1 MDESAVKSTLAALI
15 SRVETLEAENARLKS
30 LNAECGATVG
40 KLVTRVENLQAV
52 NAELKS
58 KVNPVA
64 VNPAAVNPAAVK
76 PGYAKPPVAYRKR
89 PAVMR
94 GRTVQANVGCGP
106 LYITLNEDE
115 FGKPFEVFFKLGKS
129 GSCQQSYLEALGVA
143 MSVGL
148 RYGAD
153 PQKFVDKFEGMRCPN
168 PKMRNADGPTTLS
181 CADGISQGLAKALAL
196 ALPGTDP
203 EIAHEAGVVAVAE
216 PQFPYPIEDTI
227 ESNLNAKSIDLIG
240 HTGLNNGHFGTNG
253 NGNAHRTNS
262 DGSINV
268 RRAMQTGVGMCPK
281 CSGPLI
287 SQGGCIQC
295 LQQCGYVGKCS

>member
-1 MDESAVKSTLAALI
+1 MIVDETAIKTTLAGLI
-15 SRVETLEAENARLKS
+15 ARIETLEAENAKLS
-30 LNAECGATVG
+30 AINAECGATLRRAVE
-40 KLVTRVENLQAV
+40 RIENLQAV
-52 NAELKS
+52 NAELKV
-58 KVNPVA
+58 KVGSPVPKSA
-64 VNPAAVNPAAVK
+64 TVP
-76 PGYAKPPVAYRKR
+76 YRKR
-89 PAVMR
+89 PAVLH
-94 GRTVQANVGCGP
+94 GRTVQSNVGCGP

-115 FGKPFEVFFKLGKS
+115 TGKPFEVFFKLGKS

-153 PQKFVDKFEGMRCPN
+153 PQKFIDKFEGMRCPN
-168 PKMRNADGPTTLS
+168 PKMRNAEGPTTLS

-203 EIAHEAGVVAVAE
+203 QIAHEAGVVAVAE

-227 ESNLNAKSIDLIG
+227 ESTLNARSIDLIG
-240 HTGLNNGHFGTNG
+240 HTGLTNGHTNANG
-253 NGNAHRTNS
+253 NGRSTNG
-262 DGSINV
+262 DGTINV
-268 RRAMQTGVGMCPK
+268 QRAMQTGVGMCPK

>member
-1 MDESAVKSTLAALI
+1 MVDETGVKSTLAALI
-15 SRVETLEAENARLKS
+15 ARIETLEAENAKLGAI
-30 LNAECGATVG
+30 NAECGKMVG
-40 KLVTRVENLQAV
+40 KLVERVENLQAV
-52 NAELKS
+52 NAELKL
-58 KVNPVA
+58 
-64 VNPAAVNPAAVK
+64 K
-76 PGYAKPPVAYRKR
+76 PKPPTAKATVPYRKR
-89 PAVMR
+89 PAVLR
-94 GRTVQANVGCGP
+94 GRTVQSNVGCGP

-115 FGKPFEVFFKLGKS
+115 TGRPFEVFFKLGKS

-153 PQKFVDKFEGMRCPN
+153 PQKFIDKFEGMRCPN

-203 EIAHEAGVVAVAE
+203 QIAHEAGVVAVAE
-216 PQFPYPIEDTI
+216 PQFPYPAEDKI
-227 ESNLNAKSIDLIG
+227 ESDLNARSIDLIG
-240 HTGLNNGHFGTNG
+240 HTGLSNGGRSNG
-253 NGNAHRTNS
+253 NGHSSAGNGA
-262 DGSINV
+262 INV
-268 RRAMQTGVGMCPK
+268 QRAMQTGVGICPK

>member
-1 MDESAVKSTLAALI
+1 MDETTVKSTLAALMARI
-15 SRVETLEAENARLKS
+15 ETLETEKAQLAA
-30 LNAECGATVG
+30 LNAECGVTVR
-40 KLVTRVENLQAV
+40 KLVERVENLQAV
-52 NAELKS
+52 NAELKL
-58 KVNPVA
+58 KVNPS
-64 VNPAAVNPAAVK
+64 PVK
-76 PGYAKPPVAYRKR
+76 LATSYRQR
-89 PAVMR
+89 PAVLR
-94 GRTVQANVGCGP
+94 GRTVQSNVGCGP

-115 FGKPFEVFFKLGKS
+115 NGRPFEVFFKLGKS

-168 PKMRNADGPTTLS
+168 PKMRSADGPTTLS

-203 EIAHEAGVVAVAE
+203 QIVHEAPVVAVAE
-216 PQFPYPIEDTI
+216 PLFPYPVEDTI
-227 ESNLNAKSIDLIG
+227 ESDVNAKSIDLIG
-240 HTGLNNGHFGTNG
+240 HAGLTRVRTGSNGSSGTNG
-253 NGNAHRTNS
+253 SAASGHGAISSATNG
-262 DGSINV
+262 DGAINV
-268 RRAMQTGVGMCPK
+268 QRAMQTGVGMCPK

-287 SQGGCIQC
+287 SQGGCVQC

>member
-1 MDESAVKSTLAALI
+1 VDETAVKAALAGLI
-15 SRVETLEAENARLKS
+15 TRVETLEAENAKLS
-30 LNAECGATVG
+30 ALNAECGATVR
-40 KLVTRVENLQAV
+40 KLIERVENLQAV
-52 NAELKS
+52 NAELKV
-58 KVNPVA
+58 KVNPNA
-64 VNPAAVNPAAVK
+64 V
-76 PGYAKPPVAYRKR
+76 PPRAGVPYRKR
-89 PAVMR
+89 PAVLR
-94 GRTVQANVGCGP
+94 GRTVQSNVGCGP

-115 FGKPFEVFFKLGKS
+115 NGRPFEVFFKLGKS

-153 PQKFVDKFEGMRCPN
+153 PQKFIDKFEGMRCPN
-168 PKMRNADGPTTLS
+168 PKMRNAEGPTTLS

-203 EIAHEAGVVAVAE
+203 QIAHEADVVAVAE
-216 PQFPYPIEDTI
+216 PLFPYPVEDKI
-227 ESNLNAKSIDLIG
+227 ESSINARSIDLIG
-240 HTGLNNGHFGTNG
+240 HTGLSNGHSGTNG
-253 NGNAHRTNS
+253 GASNG
-262 DGSINV
+262 DGAINV
-268 RRAMQTGVGMCPK
+268 QRAMQTGVGMCPK

>member
-1 MDESAVKSTLAALI
+1 MDEASVKATLASLI
-15 SRVETLEAENARLKS
+15 SKVESLQAENARLTA
-30 LNAECGATVG
+30 LNTECGTAVR
-40 KLVTRVENLQAV
+40 KLVEKVENQQAV
-52 NAELKS
+52 INDLRIKTA
-58 KVNPVA
+58 PA
-64 VNPAAVNPAAVK
+64 PAAVS
-76 PGYAKPPVAYRKR
+76 YRKR
-89 PAVMR
+89 PSVMR
-94 GRTVQANVGCGP
+94 GRTVASSVGCGP

-115 FGKPFEVFFKLGKS
+115 NGKPFEVFFKLGKS

-153 PQKFVDKFEGMRCPN
+153 PQKFIDKFEGMRCPN
-168 PKMRNADGPTTLS
+168 PKMRDAAGPTTLS

-203 EIAHEAGVVAVAE
+203 EVRGEAGVIAVAE
-216 PQFPYPIEDTI
+216 PQFPLPVDDVREN
-227 ESNLNAKSIDLIG
+227 EANAKSIDLIG
-240 HTGLNNGHFGTNG
+240 HNGLTNGSNG
-253 NGNAHRTNS
+253 NGHAAPDYN
-262 DGSINV
+262 GGGVVNV
-268 RRAMQTGVGMCPK
+268 KKAMQTGVGMCPK

>member
-1 MDESAVKSTLAALI
+1 MDEAAVKATLAALV
-15 SRVETLEAENARLKS
+15 SRVEALEAEKVRLTE
-30 LNAECGATVG
+30 LNGECAATVRRLMG
-40 KLVTRVENLQAV
+40 RISNLEALNDELRIK
-52 NAELKS
+52 NAPTKPL
-58 KVNPVA
+58 NP
-64 VNPAAVNPAAVK
+64 
-76 PGYAKPPVAYRKR
+76 YRTR

-94 GRTVQANVGCGP
+94 GRTVQSNVGCGP

-115 FGKPFEVFFKLGKS
+115 NGRPFEVFFKLGKS

-203 EIAHEAGVVAVAE
+203 EIGREPGVVAVAE
-216 PQFPYPIEDTI
+216 PRFVYPDADKFEDAA
-227 ESNLNAKSIDLIG
+227 NARSIDLIG
-240 HTGLNNGHFGTNG
+240 HNGLANPPLGNG
-253 NGNAHRTNS
+253 NGHNGGGA
-262 DGSINV
+262 INMKK
-268 RRAMQTGVGMCPK
+268 AMQTGVGMCPK

>member
-1 MDESAVKSTLAALI
+1 VDETAVKTALAGLI
-15 SRVETLEAENARLKS
+15 SRVETLETENAKLS
-30 LNAECGATVG
+30 ALNAECGATVR
-40 KLVTRVENLQAV
+40 KLVERVENLQAV
-52 NAELKS
+52 NAELKV
-58 KVNPVA
+58 KVNP
-64 VNPAAVNPAAVK
+64 NPVPARAGV
-76 PGYAKPPVAYRKR
+76 PYRKR
-89 PAVMR
+89 PAVLR
-94 GRTVQANVGCGP
+94 GRTVQSNVGCGP

-115 FGKPFEVFFKLGKS
+115 NGKPFEVFFKLGKS

-153 PQKFVDKFEGMRCPN
+153 PQKFIDKFEGMRCPN
-168 PKMRNADGPTTLS
+168 PKMRNAEGPTTLS

-203 EIAHEAGVVAVAE
+203 QIAHEADVIAVAE
-216 PQFPYPIEDTI
+216 PLFPYPAEDKI
-227 ESNLNAKSIDLIG
+227 ESSVNARSIDLIG
-240 HTGLNNGHFGTNG
+240 HAGLSNGHSNLNG
-253 NGNAHRTNS
+253 SASGA
-262 DGSINV
+262 DGAINV
-268 RRAMQTGVGMCPK
+268 QRAMQTGVGMCPK

>member
-1 MDESAVKSTLAALI
+1 VDETTVKSALAGLI
-15 SRVETLEAENARLKS
+15 ARVETLEAENAKLTA
-30 LNAECGATVG
+30 LNTECGATVR
-40 KLVTRVENLQAV
+40 KLLERVENLQAV
-52 NAELKS
+52 NAELTVKL
-58 KVNPVA
+58 K
-64 VNPAAVNPAAVK
+64 PARSNGAPAK
-76 PGYAKPPVAYRKR
+76 PGVSYRKR
-89 PAVMR
+89 PAVLR
-94 GRTVQANVGCGP
+94 GRTVQSNVGCGP

-115 FGKPFEVFFKLGKS
+115 TGKPFEVFFKLGKS

-153 PQKFVDKFEGMRCPN
+153 PQKFIDKFEGMRCPN
-168 PKMRNADGPTTLS
+168 PKMRNAEGPTTLS

-203 EIAHEAGVVAVAE
+203 QIAHEAGVVAVAE
-216 PQFPYPIEDTI
+216 PQFPYPIDDKI
-227 ESNLNAKSIDLIG
+227 ESDLNAKSIDLIG
-240 HTGLNNGHFGTNG
+240 RSGFTNG
-253 NGNAHRTNS
+253 RSNGTTSGHTENG
-262 DGSINV
+262 DGEINV

>member
-1 MDESAVKSTLAALI
+1 MEKVQNQEAVINDLRIKT
-15 SRVETLEAENARLKS
+15 
-30 LNAECGATVG
+30 GAPKQGT
-40 KLVTRVENLQAV
+40 
-52 NAELKS
+52 
-58 KVNPVA
+58 
-64 VNPAAVNPAAVK
+64 
-76 PGYAKPPVAYRKR
+76 AYRKR

-94 GRTVQANVGCGP
+94 GRTVQSNVGCGP
-106 LYITLNEDE
+106 LYITLNEDDS
-115 FGKPFEVFFKLGKS
+115 GKPFEVFFKLGKS

-153 PQKFVDKFEGMRCPN
+153 PQKFIDKFEGMRCPN

-203 EIAHEAGVVAVAE
+203 AISHESGFIAVAE
-216 PQFPYPIEDTI
+216 PQFPYPDGDRIDDAV
-227 ESNLNAKSIDLIG
+227 NAKSIDLIG
-240 HTGLNNGHFGTNG
+240 HTGLANG
-253 NGNAHRTNS
+253 NGNGN
-262 DGSINV
+262 DYNGGGSVNV
-268 RRAMQTGVGMCPK
+268 RKAMQTGVGMCPK

>member
-15 SRVETLEAENARLKS
+15 ARVETLEAENARLTS
-30 LNAECGATVG
+30 LNAACGETVRT
-40 KLVTRVENLQAV
+40 LVARVENLQAV
-52 NAELKS
+52 NAELKV
-58 KVNPVA
+58 KVNPA
-64 VNPAAVNPAAVK
+64 PVK
-76 PGYAKPPVAYRKR
+76 STNSYRKR
-89 PAVMR
+89 PGVLR
-94 GRTVQANVGCGP
+94 GRTVQSNVGCGP

-115 FGKPFEVFFKLGKS
+115 NGKPFEVFFKLGKS

-153 PQKFVDKFEGMRCPN
+153 PQKFIDKFEGMRCPN
-168 PKMRNADGPTTLS
+168 PKMRNAEGPTTLS

-203 EIAHEAGVVAVAE
+203 QVAHEAGFVAVAE
-216 PQFPYPIEDTI
+216 PQFPYPLEDKI
-227 ESNLNAKSIDLIG
+227 ESSLNAKSIDLIG
-240 HTGLNNGHFGTNG
+240 HASFINGHSAAGGSALGNG
-253 NGNAHRTNS
+253 NGHAASNG
-262 DGSINV
+262 DGAINV
-268 RRAMQTGVGMCPK
+268 QRAMQTGVGMCPK

>member
-1 MDESAVKSTLAALI
+1 MDEAPVKATLAALI
-15 SRVETLEAENARLKS
+15 ARVETLEAENAKLS
-30 LNAECGATVG
+30 ALNADCGATVRR
-40 KLVTRVENLQAV
+40 LVERVENLQAV
-52 NAELKS
+52 NAELKLQS
-58 KVNPVA
+58 Q
-64 VNPAAVNPAAVK
+64 PAP
-76 PGYAKPPVAYRKR
+76 AKPSANAYRKR

-94 GRTVQANVGCGP
+94 GRTVQSNVGCGP

-115 FGKPFEVFFKLGKS
+115 NGKPFEVFFKLGKS

-168 PKMRNADGPTTLS
+168 PKMRSADGPTTLS

-203 EIAHEAGVVAVAE
+203 QIAHEAGVVAVAE
-216 PQFPYPIEDTI
+216 PQFPYPADDRI
-227 ESNLNAKSIDLIG
+227 ESDLNARSIDLIA
-240 HTGLNNGHFGTNG
+240 HTGFTNRHSGSNGSRSSNG
-253 NGNAHRTNS
+253 
-262 DGSINV
+262 DGGINV
-268 RRAMQTGVGMCPK
+268 QRAMQTGVGMCPK

>member
-1 MDESAVKSTLAALI
+1 MEDRTKTTLSALI
-15 SRVETLEAENARLKS
+15 AKVEALQAENADLQVK
-30 LNAECGATVG
+30 NAACARTVTQLMT
-40 KLVTRVENLQAV
+40 KVESLQARLQ
-52 NAELKS
+52 E
-58 KVNPVA
+58 
-64 VNPAAVNPAAVK
+64 AAVATK
-76 PGYAKPPVAYRKR
+76 PVTYKRRPP
-89 PAVMR
+89 VMR

-115 FGKPFEVFFKLGKS
+115 GGRPFEVFFKLGKS

-153 PQKFVDKFEGMRCPN
+153 PQKFVEKFEGMRCPN
-168 PKMRNADGPTTLS
+168 PKMRDGNGPTTLS

-203 EIAHEAGVVAVAE
+203 MPRGEADVVGVAE
-216 PQFPYPIEDTI
+216 PRVTLSSQERD
-227 ESNLNAKSIDLIG
+227 ELDANQLSIDLISSP
-240 HTGLNNGHFGTNG
+240 HANG
-253 NGNAHRTNS
+253 NGKGGVAMASLKTMTELPLP
-262 DGSINV
+262 NV
-268 RRAMQTGVGMCPK
+268 RKQMMTGVGMCPK
-281 CSGPLI
+281 CGGNLI

>member
-1 MDESAVKSTLAALI
+1 MDESALKSALAGLI
-15 SRVETLEAENARLKS
+15 ARVETLETDNARLS
-30 LNAECGATVG
+30 ALNVECGATVR
-40 KLVTRVENLQAV
+40 KLVERVENLQAV
-52 NAELKS
+52 NAELT
-58 KVNPVA
+58 VRR
-64 VNPAAVNPAAVK
+64 PAAPAFA
-76 PGYAKPPVAYRKR
+76 PVAYRKR

-94 GRTVQANVGCGP
+94 GRTVQSNVGCGP

-115 FGKPFEVFFKLGKS
+115 TGKPFEVFFKLGKS

-168 PKMRNADGPTTLS
+168 PKMRTAEGPTTLS

-203 EIAHEAGVVAVAE
+203 QVTHEAGVVAVAE
-216 PQFPYPIEDTI
+216 PRFPYPVEDTI
-227 ESNLNAKSIDLIG
+227 ESELNARSIDLIG
-240 HTGLNNGHFGTNG
+240 HTGLTNGRNGANGHHPASTG
-253 NGNAHRTNS
+253 

-268 RRAMQTGVGMCPK
+268 QRAMQTGVGMCPK

>member
-1 MDESAVKSTLAALI
+1 VDEAAVRATLASLI
-15 SRVETLEAENARLKS
+15 AKVETLQAENAELRSK
-30 LNAECGATVG
+30 NVACAEAVT
-40 KLVTRVENLQAV
+40 KLVARVENLQAN
-52 NAELKS
+52 NAELR
-58 KVNPVA
+58 VA
-64 VNPAAVNPAAVK
+64 PKPA
-76 PGYAKPPVAYRKR
+76 AYRKR
-89 PAVMR
+89 PPVMR

-115 FGKPFEVFFKLGKS
+115 SGRPFELFFKLGKS

-153 PQKFVDKFEGMRCPN
+153 PQKFIEKFEGMRCPN

-196 ALPGTDP
+196 ALP
-203 EIAHEAGVVAVAE
+203 IADVNPRGEAGVVAVAE
-216 PQFPYPIEDTI
+216 PIVTVAPEDAAEATA
-227 ESNLNAKSIDLIG
+227 NQLSIDLIG
-240 HTGLNNGHFGTNG
+240 SSPVETG
-253 NGNAHRTNS
+253 
-262 DGSINV
+262 GSQLQSLKTMMELPTPTV
-268 RRAMQTGVGMCPK
+268 RKAMATGVGMCPK
-281 CSGPLI
+281 CGGNLI